1 MGEKAR
7 RARKKG
13 RDRETGIRLDA
24 PVEIGIS
31 GDWPTGPQIVA
42 VLMPAGAKGAV
53 RRWPSV
59 DAMLDAVA
67 PRVAEVRA
75 LLDKSGSGRPV
86 VVSRPDEVSTVHV
99 NGLDGTPPDVRT
111 AVRKALVVLDNLP
124 AEARAEVERIGAIKA
139 RVARD
144 GTGGEP
150 PKTAQ

>member
-24 PVEIGIS
+24 PVEVGIS

-42 VLMPAGAKGAV
+42 VLVAARAKGAV

-75 LLDKSGSGRPV
+75 LLDESRSGRPV

-99 NGLDGTPPDVRT
+99 DGLDATPPDVRA

-144 GTGGEP
+144 GTGGDAPE
-150 PKTAQ
+150 TVQ

>member
-1 MGEKAR
+1 MERKAR
-7 RARKKG
+7 KARKKG
-13 RDRETGIRLDA
+13 RDPETGIRLDA
-24 PVEIGIS
+24 PVEVGIS
-31 GDWPTGPQIVA
+31 GDWPAGPRIVA
-42 VLMPAGAKGAV
+42 VLVPAGAKGAV

-99 NGLDGTPPDVRT
+99 DGLDGTPPDVRA
-111 AVRKALVVLDNLP
+111 AVRKALAVLDNLP

-144 GTGGEP
+144 GTGGDAPE
-150 PKTAQ
+150 TVQ